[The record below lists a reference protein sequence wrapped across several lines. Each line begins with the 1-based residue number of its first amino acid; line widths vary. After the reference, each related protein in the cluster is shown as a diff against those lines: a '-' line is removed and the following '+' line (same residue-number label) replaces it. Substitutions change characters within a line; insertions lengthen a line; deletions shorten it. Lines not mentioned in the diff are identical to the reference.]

1 MPDPTPQARAIALG
15 LVRTARAAGRARRD
29 DDLDTL
35 QLPCAGMDA
44 AFYFI
49 GFSGRALMRG
59 NSFKEAEPLQQG
71 FRRAM
76 AAAGRGGTRVTRK
89 RDL

>member
-1 MPDPTPQARAIALG
+1 
-15 LVRTARAAGRARRD
+15 
-29 DDLDTL
+29 
-35 QLPCAGMDA
+35 MDA